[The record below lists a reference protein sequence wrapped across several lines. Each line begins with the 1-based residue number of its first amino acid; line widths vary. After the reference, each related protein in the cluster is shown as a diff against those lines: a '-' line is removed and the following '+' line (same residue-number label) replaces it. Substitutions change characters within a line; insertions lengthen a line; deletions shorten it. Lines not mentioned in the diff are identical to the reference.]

1 MRKVAK
7 QIISAVLFAE
17 MVSSMYVPVL
27 AQEDS
32 AKLEF
37 NASGV
42 TYSNIDWVAYN
53 NGSITEI
60 GGRPALQLKD
70 HEEQNL
76 YIIAALADKWLY
88 APEGA
93 AVEFDIEYYDTGTGS
108 FDIAYDST
116 HNNDAGSKDTEIVRM
131 TGDNKWKKATLYVG
145 DIRAV
150 NSFVGGDFRLG
161 LWSETMDFSDDDIYI
176 GSIEVRK
183 VFPKHPIEI
192 TITTPYY
199 GNIFGGQED
208 RTLNVTFTDLTDERM
223 NTEVSYIVTDEN
235 GQTVKTGTIAE
246 NPYVV
251 SETAKLDLNDITKF
265 GLYDIDITAVSNI
278 KIGGETKQFTSNA
291 STKFSIINKSEI
303 GETNWRN
310 GVCTHSGTGWWP
322 VDGTAEIARWAG
334 FGSVRDEIFWN
345 DIETQKGQY
354 VMTQQ
359 GQRYIDKLRENGL
372 KLLYLSQG
380 NNRLYYAEG
389 GDFVH
394 ASIPTND
401 EAIKAH
407 AKFCAWMTKEYNDVL
422 TGVEIWN
429 EPNTPASNHFIVGGA
444 AYTKLLREAYNEIKA
459 ADPNMTVLALG
470 CEPEYS
476 DWANQTFPAKSYEV
490 TDVFVAHTYNWKTN
504 KFVPEDY
511 VARFDNV
518 KAFDEKYG
526 VLNKP
531 HWFTEFGFTT
541 GEAGTVYEGSE
552 REQAQTA
559 IKEYVTVM
567 AEGLCERTYWYDLVS
582 DGRYKDNTE
591 YNFGL
596 VKNNK
601 DFTLPYAAKPAYVAM
616 AGMNKFLAN
625 AEYVDKIYVNREY
638 YAFRF
643 KKNGEDIAVLWANR
657 GNEQSVSFNFGTD
670 SVEMFDKYTNSERK
684 LNGKNGVFSFTLGED
699 PIYIKGN
706 FSKFK
711 IAGA

>member
-7 QIISAVLFAE
+7 QIISAVLFAG

-27 AQEDS
+27 AQEDF

-60 GGRPALQLKD
+60 GGRPALQLKAHD
-70 HEEQNL
+70 NSNL
-76 YIIAALADKWLY
+76 YLRVALADRWLY
-88 APEGA
+88 APEGTA
-93 AVEFDIEYYDTGTGS
+93 AEFDVEYYDTGTGS
-108 FDIAYDST
+108 FAIAYDST
-116 HNNDAGSKDTEIVRM
+116 HNNDVGSKDTEMVQM
-131 TGDNKWKKATLYVG
+131 TGDNKWKKATLYVD

-150 NSFVGGDFRLG
+150 NSFEGGDFRLG

-208 RTLNVTFTDLTDERM
+208 RTLDVNFTDLTDERM

-235 GQTVKTGTIAE
+235 GQTVKTGMIAE

-251 SETAKLDLNDITKF
+251 SETVKLDLNDITKF
-265 GLYDIDITAVSNI
+265 GLYDIAITAVSNI
-278 KIGGETKQFTSNA
+278 ELNGETKQFTSTA

-334 FGSVRDEIFWN
+334 FGSVRDEIFWSN
-345 DIETQKGQY
+345 IETQKGQY
-354 VMTQQ
+354 VMTEQ
-359 GQRYIDKLRENGL
+359 GQQYIDKLRENGL
-372 KLLYLSQG
+372 KLLYISLG
-380 NNRLYYAEG
+380 NNPLYYAEG

-394 ASIPTND
+394 TSIPTND
-401 EAIKAH
+401 EGIKAH

-429 EPNTPASNHFIVGGA
+429 EPNTPASNYFMVDGA
-444 AYTKLLREAYNEIKA
+444 AYTKLLREAYKEIKA
-459 ADPNMTVLALG
+459 VDPNMPVLAPG

-490 TDVFVAHTYNWKTN
+490 TDVFVAHAYNWKTN

-526 VLNKP
+526 VLDKP
-531 HWFTEFGFTT
+531 RWFTEFGFTT
-541 GEAGTVYEGSE
+541 GEAGKVFEGSE
-552 REQAQTA
+552 REQLQTA
-559 IKEYVTVM
+559 IREYVTGV
-567 AEGLCERTYWYDLVS
+567 AENLFERTYWYDLIS
-582 DGRYKDNTE
+582 DGNYKENVE
-591 YNFGL
+591 HNFGL
-596 VKNNK
+596 VKNYK

-616 AGMNKFLAN
+616 AGMNKFLAD
-625 AEYVDKIYVNREY
+625 AEYVDKIYVNKEY

-670 SVEMFDKYTNSERK
+670 SVEMFDKYTNSEGK
-684 LNGKNGVFSFTLGED
+684 LIGKDGVFSFALGED

-706 FSKFK
+706 FSKFEK
-711 IAGA
+711 AGA